1 MAKISLL
8 GIDLDGTA
16 FTEDKKITP
25 ETEEALKK
33 AQRQGAE
40 IVFSTGRPFH
50 GIPPSVIRFPG
61 TRYLVTSNGA
71 MTLDLEQEKPL
82 RGNFLDP
89 AFAEKTIRLLSE
101 EGVIYTVFIQGYGY
115 VPEGQFDRLMDT
127 YKETWLRTYMEKS
140 RRPVKDVFSQMEE
153 SASQGFGI
161 ENIWMISEIPGK
173 RDEIASAI
181 SSWSDAHLI
190 LSSTRALE
198 IVSPKADKGTELL
211 AIASHL
217 HIPTDEVYAIGDSAN
232 DIGMLKAA
240 GHSAAMG
247 NATPQ
252 AKEAADF
259 VTEDNSHNGAAAA
272 IERFLE
278 D

>member
-40 IVFSTGRPFH
+40 IVFSTGRPFQ
-50 GIPPSVIRFPG
+50 GIPPSVIHFPG

-127 YKETWLRTYMEKS
+127 YKETWLRTYMEK
-140 RRPVKDVFSQMEE
+140 
-153 SASQGFGI
+153 
-161 ENIWMISEIPGK
+161 
-173 RDEIASAI
+173 
-181 SSWSDAHLI
+181 
-190 LSSTRALE
+190 
-198 IVSPKADKGTELL
+198 
-211 AIASHL
+211 
-217 HIPTDEVYAIGDSAN
+217 
-232 DIGMLKAA
+232 A
-240 GHSAAMG
+240 GG
-247 NATPQ
+247 
-252 AKEAADF
+252 
-259 VTEDNSHNGAAAA
+259 
-272 IERFLE
+272 R
-278 D
+278 